1 MGEQRR
7 LRLERLAKRELKAN
21 KVAVSCDLTIFRK
34 QNTLRH
40 VRRSVNR
47 VSTNRLGRNHCGIG
61 IILQQVSLSAIIY
74 SSNMTLCSFNV
85 ICEFIINYMRKTR
98 LACFYNEK

>member
-1 MGEQRR
+1 MGATVHKSATPKTDSRHTNFRQWARSAEQRR
-7 LRLERLAKRELKAN
+7 LRLELLAK
-21 KVAVSCDLTIFRK
+21 SK

-40 VRRSVNR
+40 VRRNVIR

-85 ICEFIINYMRKTR
+85 ICEFIINYM
-98 LACFYNEK
+98 